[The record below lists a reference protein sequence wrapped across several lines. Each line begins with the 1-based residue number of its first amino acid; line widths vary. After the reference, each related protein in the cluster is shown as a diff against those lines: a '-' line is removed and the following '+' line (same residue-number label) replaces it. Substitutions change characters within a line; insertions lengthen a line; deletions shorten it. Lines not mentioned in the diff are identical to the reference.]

1 MGSTY
6 AAIGPQAQPPCAVH
20 ALRACGS
27 APIPFRLGRKGEP
40 SQHSLYVIVFDQV
53 IRETRRAGTETSAE
67 SSNVFAY

>member
-27 APIPFRLGRKGEP
+27 APIPFRLGKGER
-40 SQHSLYVIVFDQV
+40 SQHFVIVSL
-53 IRETRRAGTETSAE
+53 ISK
-67 SSNVFAY
+67 